1 MTIRP
6 IIFSAEMVRALL
18 EGRKTQTRRL
28 ATSYL
33 RKCEAGDLL
42 YVREHWRVGKHWDDT
57 PPRAIDPI
65 IMEHGEIVYIAD
77 ATANELRGKHRQG
90 MHMPRWASRLALR
103 VTDVR
108 LQGVKDIDGIDALAE
123 GITPVSGRAPWRV
136 FRTLWDSL
144 HDKPGERFF
153 DNPQI
158 VALTFEV
165 IHGNVDEIARAG

>member
-136 FRTLWDSL
+136 FRTLGDSL